1 MKRIPLTAI
10 LILVA
15 AFGRPALA
23 QERADETLFQGA
35 KLLIFDKSWSEAQ
48 DKLEELMARF
58 PQSPLFGQ
66 ALFYKAECLSQ
77 QKGKAW
83 EALNAYQS
91 YLQHPQRHAD
101 FVEDAEVAIIDLAL
115 RLYEDGD
122 RTVLREIES
131 RLDNPSKY
139 VRYSAAFK
147 LSYVSDKRVAAR
159 AIPVLKRILE
169 SEPDSDLLDRAQI
182 ALLRVDPDALR
193 GVEDRTS
200 GDRNAWTLRIR
211 IMEKG
216 KREPSLS
223 LDLPWALAD
232 LILSAIPEKDRQ
244 ALRRKGYDLD
254 KIIDHLS
261 RRNLL
266 RIEDEEGSIEL
277 SIIK

>member
-1 MKRIPLTAI
+1 MS
-10 LILVA
+10 
-15 AFGRPALA
+15 RPALA
-23 QERADETLFQGA
+23 QARADETLFQEA

-48 DKLEELMARF
+48 NKLEELMARF
-58 PQSPLFGQ
+58 PQSSLFGQ

-77 QKGKAW
+77 QRGKAW

-91 YLQHPQRHAD
+91 YLAHPQRNAG
-101 FVEDAEVAIIDLAL
+101 FAEDAEVAIIDLAL
-115 RLYEDGD
+115 RLHEDGD
-122 RTVLREIES
+122 RSVLREIES
-131 RLDNPSKY
+131 RLDHPSKY

-147 LSYVSDKRVAAR
+147 LSYVSDKRIAAR
-159 AIPVLKRILE
+159 ATPVLKRILE
-169 SEPDSDLLDRAQI
+169 GEGDSELVDRARI

-193 GVEDRTS
+193 GVEDRGR

-232 LILSAIPEKDRQ
+232 LILSAIPEKDRL

-266 RIEDEEGSIEL
+266 RIEDEEGLIEL

>member
-1 MKRIPLTAI
+1 MRRTTLTAI
-10 LILVA
+10 LLLLVA
-15 AFGRPALA
+15 LGRPALA
-23 QERADETLFQGA
+23 QGRADDTLFQEA

-48 DKLEELMARF
+48 NKLEELMGRF
-58 PQSPLFGQ
+58 PQSALFGQ

-83 EALNAYQS
+83 EALNAYQA
-91 YLQHPQRHAD
+91 YLQYPQRNAS
-101 FVEDAEVAIIDLAL
+101 FAEDAEVAIIDLAL
-115 RLYEDGD
+115 RLYEEGN
-122 RTVLREIES
+122 RPLLREIES
-131 RLDNPSKY
+131 RLDHPSKY
-139 VRYSAAFK
+139 VRYSAAIK
-147 LSYVSDKRVAAR
+147 LSFVTDKRVAAR
-159 AIPVLKRILE
+159 ASPVLQRILE
-169 SEPDSDLLDRAQI
+169 TETDSELLDRARI

-193 GVEDRTS
+193 GVEGRKS

-211 IMEKG
+211 IMKKG
-216 KREPSLS
+216 KREPTLS

-232 LILSAIPEKDRQ
+232 LILSAIPEKERQ
-244 ALRRKGYDLD
+244 ALRSKGYDLD

>member
-1 MKRIPLTAI
+1 MKRTTLTAI
-10 LILVA
+10 LLLLV

-23 QERADETLFQGA
+23 QERADETLFQEA

-48 DKLEELMARF
+48 NKLEELIAKY

-77 QKGKAW
+77 QKGQAW
-83 EALNAYQS
+83 EALNAYQA
-91 YLQHPQRHAD
+91 YLQYPQRNAS
-101 FVEDAEVAIIDLAL
+101 FAEDAEVAIIDLAL
-115 RLYEDGD
+115 RLYEEGD
-122 RTVLREIES
+122 RPLLREIES
-131 RLDNPSKY
+131 RLDHASKY

-169 SEPDSDLLDRAQI
+169 SEPDNDLVDRARI

-193 GVEDRTS
+193 GVEGRTS

>member
-1 MKRIPLTAI
+1 MKRTTLTAI
-10 LILVA
+10 LLLLV

-23 QERADETLFQGA
+23 QERADETLFQEA

-48 DKLEELMARF
+48 NKLEELIAKY

-77 QKGKAW
+77 QKGQAW
-83 EALNAYQS
+83 EALNAYQA
-91 YLQHPQRHAD
+91 YLQYPQRNAS
-101 FVEDAEVAIIDLAL
+101 FAEDAEVAIIDLAL
-115 RLYEDGD
+115 RLYEEGD
-122 RTVLREIES
+122 RPLLREIES
-131 RLDNPSKY
+131 RLDHASKY

-169 SEPDSDLLDRAQI
+169 SEPDNELVDRARI